1 MPIASFVGHKELRR
15 RFARAITHDRLPQ
28 VLLVTG
34 PAGAGKQRL
43 GLWLAQRLVC
53 STPKGDEPCGSCN
66 GCLKVLN
73 LAHPDVHW
81 MVPVPR
87 PKASETDKQVEEVA
101 EALAAVMAERRA
113 APLWS
118 VPDGMSSHGI
128 ASARWLQRRIT
139 LMAAEGGWRIFIIGN
154 AERLVPQESS
164 PEAANALLKLLE
176 EPPPRSLFVLTTAE
190 PGLVLPT
197 IRSRTVPV
205 RVGRLSDNEVKEFLV
220 SAAPALATTDV
231 VSSARGLIGAAVSGG
246 KDGATEK
253 ARLGAKHLLSAV
265 RSGNAAM
272 LARALKQGPWAARG
286 EFTEMLDALATLLAR
301 HARRAVTEGREAVRL
316 LDAVQRVLLARERA
330 QGNVNPQL
338 LLATL
343 VDDLAVLG
351 AAA

>member
-1 MPIASFVGHKELRR
+1 MPLAPFAGHIELRR
-15 RFARAITHDRLPQ
+15 RLSRAITHDRLPQ

-53 STPKGDEPCGSCN
+53 STPKGDEPCGTCSA
-66 GCLKVLN
+66 CLKVLN

-81 MVPVPR
+81 MIPVPR
-87 PKASETDKQVEEVA
+87 PKASEPDKQVEEVA
-101 EALAAVMAERRA
+101 EALATAMAERRA
-113 APLWS
+113 TPLWG

-139 LMAAEGGWRIFIIGN
+139 LMAAEGGWRVFIVGN

-205 RVGRLSDNEVKEFLV
+205 RVSKLSDEDVKEFLMTN
-220 SAAPALATTDV
+220 APALATDDV
-231 VSSARGLIGAAVSGG
+231 VSAARGLIGTAVGSG
-246 KDGATEK
+246 KDGTAAK
-253 ARLGAKHLLSAV
+253 ARQSAKELLSAV
-265 RSGNAAM
+265 RDGNPAM
-272 LARALKQGPWAARG
+272 LARTLKQGSWSARG
-286 EFTEMLDALATLLAR
+286 EFTAMLDALATMLAR
-301 HARRAVTEGREAVRL
+301 QARHAVTEGREAVGF
-316 LDAVQRVLLARERA
+316 LDAVQRVLLTRERA

-338 LLATL
+338 LLAAL

-351 AAA
+351 AA

>member
-1 MPIASFVGHKELRR
+1 MPLAPFAGHLELRR
-15 RFARAITHDRLPQ
+15 RLSNAISNDKLPQ

-53 STPKGDEPCGSCN
+53 SQPKGDEPCGVCSACI
-66 GCLKVLN
+66 KVLN

-87 PKASETDKQVEEVA
+87 PKAGEPDKQIEEVA
-101 EALAAVMAERRA
+101 ETLAAVMAERRA
-113 APLWS
+113 DPLWG
-118 VPDGMSSHGI
+118 VPDGMSNHGI
-128 ASARWLQRRIT
+128 ASARWLQRRIA
-139 LMAAEGGWRIFIIGN
+139 LMASEGGWRIFIIGN

-205 RVGRLSDNEVKEFLV
+205 RVGRLTDDEVREFLMT
-220 SAAPALATTDV
+220 AAPDKANDDV
-231 VSSARGLIGAAVSGG
+231 VSNARGLIGAAVGSGKG
-246 KDGATEK
+246 GAAAKALQAAKDV
-253 ARLGAKHLLSAV
+253 LVAV
-265 RSGNAAM
+265 RGGDAAM
-272 LARALKQGPWAARG
+272 LTRALKQGAFAGRG

-301 HARRAVTEGREAVRL
+301 HARRAVTEGREAIGF
-316 LDAVQRVLLARERA
+316 LDAVHRVQVTRERA

-338 LLATL
+338 LLAAL

-351 AAA
+351 AA

>member
-1 MPIASFVGHKELRR
+1 MPLAPFAGHSELRR
-15 RFARAITHDRLPQ
+15 RLSNAVAHDKLPQ

-43 GLWLAQRLVC
+43 GLWLAQRVVC
-53 STPKGDEPCGSCN
+53 SSPTGDEPCGACPA
-66 GCLKVLN
+66 CIKVLN

-87 PKASETDKQVEEVA
+87 PKGSEPDKQVEEVA
-101 EALAAVMAERRA
+101 ETLAAIMAERRA
-113 APLWS
+113 TPFWG
-118 VPDGMSSHGI
+118 VPDGMANHGI
-128 ASARWLQRRIT
+128 ASARWLQRRIA
-139 LMAAEGGWRIFIIGN
+139 LMASEGGWRVFIIGN

-205 RVGRLSDNEVKEFLV
+205 RLSRLSDAEVKEFLV
-220 SAAPALATTDV
+220 EYRPALSADDV
-231 VSSARGLIGAAVSGG
+231 VSAARGLIGAAVGSG
-246 KDGATEK
+246 KDGTAAK
-253 ARLGAKHLLSAV
+253 AAQGARDILGAV
-265 RSGNAAM
+265 RGGNATM
-272 LARALKQGPWAARG
+272 MARALKQGAFAGRG

-301 HARRAVTEGREAVRL
+301 HARRAVTEGREAIGF
-316 LDAVQRVLLARERA
+316 LDAVQRVQLTRERA

-338 LLATL
+338 LLAAL
-343 VDDLAVLG
+343 VSDLATLG
-351 AAA
+351 VA

>member
-1 MPIASFVGHKELRR
+1 MPLAPFAGHEELRR
-15 RFARAITHDRLPQ
+15 RLANAVDHDKLPQ

-53 STPKGDEPCGSCN
+53 SAPDGSEPCGVCN
-66 GCLKVLN
+66 ACLKVLN

-87 PKASETDKQVEEVA
+87 PKAGEPDKQIEEVA
-101 EALAAVMAERRA
+101 DALVEVMVARRSSPHWGA
-113 APLWS
+113 
-118 VPDGMSSHGI
+118 PDGMSIHGI

-139 LMAAEGGWRIFIIGN
+139 LMAAEGGWRVFIIGN

-164 PEAANALLKLLE
+164 PEAANALLKVLE
-176 EPPPRSLFVLTTAE
+176 EPPPRALFVLTTAE

-205 RVGRLSDNEVKEFLV
+205 RVGRLHDEDVMEYLKH
-220 SAAPALATTDV
+220 AAPSLATDAV
-231 VSSARGLIGAAVSGG
+231 VQSARGLIGAAVNSGTTG
-246 KDGATEK
+246 TAAKSLQSAKDVLT
-253 ARLGAKHLLSAV
+253 AV
-265 RSGNAAM
+265 RGGDIARM
-272 LARALKQGPWAARG
+272 ARALRQGAFAGRG

-301 HARRAVTEGREAVRL
+301 QARRAVKEGRGAL
-316 LDAVQRVLLARERA
+316 GILDAVQRVQVARERA

-338 LLATL
+338 LLASL
-343 VDDLAVLG
+343 VDDLALLG
-351 AAA
+351 AA

>member
-1 MPIASFVGHKELRR
+1 MASFVGHIELRR
-15 RFARAITHDRLPQ
+15 RLSKAISHDRLPQ

-43 GLWLAQRLVC
+43 GLWLAQRLNC
-53 STPKGDEPCGSCN
+53 ATPKGDEPCGSCSA
-66 GCLKVLN
+66 CLKVLN

-81 MVPVPR
+81 MVPVAR
-87 PKASETDKQVEEVA
+87 PKASESDKQVEEVG
-101 EALAAVMAERRA
+101 EALATVMAERRA
-113 APLWS
+113 TPLWG

-128 ASARWLQRRIT
+128 ASARWLQRRIA
-139 LMAAEGGWRIFIIGN
+139 LMAAEGGWRVFIIGN

-205 RVGRLSDNEVKEFLV
+205 RVGRLTDNEVKEFLMV
-220 SAAPALATTDV
+220 AAPALATTEV
-231 VSSARGLIGAAVSGG
+231 VSSARGLIGTAVSSG
-246 KDGATEK
+246 KDGSAAK
-253 ARLGAKHLLSAV
+253 ARQSAKDLLGAV

-272 LARALKQGPWAARG
+272 LARALKQGTWSARG
-286 EFTEMLDALATLLAR
+286 EFTDMLDALATLLAR
-301 HARRAVTEGREAVRL
+301 QARRAVTEGREAVAF